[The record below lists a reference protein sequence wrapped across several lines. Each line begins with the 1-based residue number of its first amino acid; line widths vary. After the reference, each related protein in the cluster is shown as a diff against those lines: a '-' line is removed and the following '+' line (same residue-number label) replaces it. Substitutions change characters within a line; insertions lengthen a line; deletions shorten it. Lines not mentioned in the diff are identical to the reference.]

1 LAPVASRAN
10 TVLSDKDVPVGGL
23 AKRFENRTLGIDPN
37 AVAELT
43 QALRE
48 AGEAVGVPVSTVD
61 AQQIVQFRPRQVL
74 FDFEQLTAKPAL

>member
-1 LAPVASRAN
+1 
-10 TVLSDKDVPVGGL
+10 
-23 AKRFENRTLGIDPN
+23 
-37 AVAELT
+37 LT